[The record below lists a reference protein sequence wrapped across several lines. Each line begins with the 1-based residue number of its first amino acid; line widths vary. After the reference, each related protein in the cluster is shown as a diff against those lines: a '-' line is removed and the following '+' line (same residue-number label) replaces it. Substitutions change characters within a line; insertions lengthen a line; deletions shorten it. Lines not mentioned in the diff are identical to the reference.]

1 MSVEMVA
8 RRYAGALADAVAGGD
23 AETVKNELAAWNDLI
38 TDNGDLNSVF
48 GNPSIQQTQKE
59 NILNELIGRMKPSSA
74 TANFLRVLLQNGRLM
89 DIGRIS
95 ERFEAELAERSG
107 NISATVTTAR
117 SLSQA
122 QADDLKAN
130 LEKLTGKKVAL
141 DLNIDTELLGGVVA
155 QVGST
160 IYDNSVR
167 TQLENLRKQIING

>member
-1 MSVEMVA
+1 MVA
-8 RRYAGALADAVAGGD
+8 RRYAGALADAVSASD
-23 AETVKNELAAWNDLI
+23 PETVKGELSAWKDLI
-38 TDNGDLNSVF
+38 ADNADLNSVF

-59 NILNELIGRMKPSSA
+59 NILNELIGRMQPSGA
-74 TANFLRVLLQNGRLM
+74 TSNFLRVLLQNGRLM

-107 NISATVTTAR
+107 NVSAKVTTAR
-117 SLSQA
+117 PLSDPQA
-122 QADDLKAN
+122 NDLKTN
-130 LEKLTGKKVAL
+130 LEKLTGKTVSL
-141 DLNIDTELLGGVVA
+141 DFNIDNEMLGGVVA